1 MSSVADSAS
10 SSRNASPSPPASPV
24 AESPAVTTVRTQD
37 DVPPQVKED
46 LKEYLDLKE
55 QIKGANE
62 ELKVFK
68 ERLKE
73 LEGDLSQYM
82 SEHGVQFFNT
92 PLGKVSFYQ
101 SKSMKPLNKDFFK
114 EAFQSKIPD
123 KTLADELT
131 TMFEKRPFTEVNRI
145 KVFPKRRGRD

>member
-1 MSSVADSAS
+1 MSSANASPS
-10 SSRNASPSPPASPV
+10 SSRNASPTPV
-24 AESPAVTTVRTQD
+24 AAPPPTVEAPSAVLKQD
-37 DVPPQVKED
+37 DVPSQVKED

-62 ELKVFK
+62 ELKIFK

-73 LEGDLSQYM
+73 LEGDLTQYM
-82 SEHGVQFFNT
+82 EEHNVQFFNT

-101 SKSMKPLNKDFFK
+101 SKSMQPLNKDFFK

-123 KTLADELT
+123 KTLANELT
-131 TMFEKRPFTEVNRI
+131 TMFEKRPFTETNRI
-145 KVFPKRRGRD
+145 KVFPKRRDRD